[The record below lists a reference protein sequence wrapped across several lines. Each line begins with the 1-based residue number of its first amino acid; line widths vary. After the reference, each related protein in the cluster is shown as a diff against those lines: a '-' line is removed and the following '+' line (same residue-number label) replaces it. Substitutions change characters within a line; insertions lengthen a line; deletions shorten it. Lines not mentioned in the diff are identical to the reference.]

1 MRFLLDENAEFRLA
15 AFLVERGHDV
25 TSIAHD
31 YPGGLADHEV
41 LAIARRESRIL
52 ITNDRDFGELIIRR
66 RLAHAGVIFFRLGT
80 QDPQAKLDRLASVLA
95 DYSAQLDQFLVVTER
110 RVRVRRWSPG
120 DQSEQGDLA

>member
-1 MRFLLDENAEFRLA
+1 MKFLLDENAEFRLV

-41 LAIARRESRIL
+41 LAIARRESRIV
-52 ITNDRDFGELIIRR
+52 ITNDRDFGELIVRR
-66 RLAHAGVIFFRLGT
+66 RLAHAGVIFFRLRT
-80 QDPQAKLDRLASVLA
+80 QDPQAKLDHLADVLA

-110 RVRVRRWSPG
+110 RVRIREWRASDRGKP
-120 DQSEQGDLA
+120 